1 MPSNIRHTPRPQN
14 APGRI
19 MTKQLRNFMRN
30 WEVSGGSFSFDGQK
44 VRLRINNTSQTGS
57 VHPFK
62 VYRADTTSEGTTT
75 KKVKVKPGT
84 INNLVPTNIFD
95 ALTITGS
102 GVEYVVLTLSINGSD
117 SPVSSVLSIETD
129 YPVPSATTP
138 SAPPSTVKDVI
149 AVLNDGVIFQIRD
162 TNLVATS
169 AEVFQETIDNPDP
182 GERDYIPWYRW
193 EVNVS

>member
-1 MPSNIRHTPRPQN
+1 
-14 APGRI
+14 
-19 MTKQLRNFMRN
+19 
-30 WEVSGGSFSFDGQK
+30 
-44 VRLRINNTSQTGS
+44 
-57 VHPFK
+57 
-62 VYRADTTSEGTTT
+62 
-75 KKVKVKPGT
+75 
-84 INNLVPTNIFD
+84 
-95 ALTITGS
+95 
-102 GVEYVVLTLSINGSD
+102 
-117 SPVSSVLSIETD
+117 VLSIETD

>member
-1 MPSNIRHTPRPQN
+1 MPYKYNINSSQGASSDVSPHFVRQV
-14 APGRI
+14 
-19 MTKQLRNFMRN
+19 RNFMNN
-30 WEVSGGSFSFDGQK
+30 WLVENGTMYFDGYR
-44 VRLRINNTSQTGS
+44 VRLKINQQQATTNEP
-57 VHPFK
+57 HPFK
-62 VYRADTTSEGTTT
+62 VYREDTQTT
-75 KKVKVKPGT
+75 KYVKARPGT

-95 ALTITGS
+95 SLTITGS

-138 SAPPSTVKDVI
+138 SAPPSIVKDVI

>member
-1 MPSNIRHTPRPQN
+1 MPYKANITSSQPATSEVSPHFVRQV
-14 APGRI
+14 
-19 MTKQLRNFMRN
+19 RNFMNN
-30 WEVSGGSFSFDGQK
+30 WLVENGSIYFDGYR
-44 VRLRINNTSQTGS
+44 VRLKINESRQVTPAY
-57 VHPFK
+57 PFK
-62 VYRADTTSEGTTT
+62 VYREDTQTT
-75 KKVKVKPGT
+75 KYVKARPGT

>member
-1 MPSNIRHTPRPQN
+1 MKHKIVSQQKNGVNDKLTQATVRKI
-14 APGRI
+14 
-19 MTKQLRNFMRN
+19 RNFMNN
-30 WEVSGGSFSFDGQK
+30 WETSGCTFKFDGHR
-44 VRLRINNTSQTGS
+44 VLLRVEQEQVIPSEK
-57 VHPFK
+57 HPFQVFK
-62 VYRADTTSEGTTT
+62 YNST
-75 KKVKVKPGT
+75 KITVRPGT

-102 GVEYVVLTLSINGSD
+102 GVGYVVLTLSINGSD